1 MNVNYQY
8 QKKKKK
14 NRSTFSK
21 WHIFRSTMFEF
32 R

>member
-8 QKKKKK
+8 QKRKK
-14 NRSTFSK
+14 NGSTFSK